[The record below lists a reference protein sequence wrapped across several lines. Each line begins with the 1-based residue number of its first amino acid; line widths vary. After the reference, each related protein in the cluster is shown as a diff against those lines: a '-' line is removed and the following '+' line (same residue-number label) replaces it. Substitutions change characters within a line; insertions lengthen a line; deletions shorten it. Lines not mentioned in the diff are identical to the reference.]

1 MNRPSVARRPHIT
14 IPILSPPAAAREKA
28 QEFLEALN
36 SPGLSIKDETE
47 TAYEFL
53 RRYLEPDDPGRMK
66 QRWRVLR
73 KICED
78 GRVSR
83 RSKRTNK
90 ANSQTKTRRHGTTD
104 NDPSDGHERTSS
116 PDEFDCSSSPTSD
129 AAPPVDHTEVQYPR
143 LDHSDDSLPAT
154 SADER
159 EDRSANRKD
168 HHTRDDHD
176 IYFNMD
182 EFHLRVSSSTTEPS
196 VRETVSALMAHPALR
211 EHYPTLRFKRL
222 IEKFVNA
229 LFSPA
234 SYYKVVESIQNIL
247 QISSYS
253 VGIKTPREDRDDM
266 KIKMQIA
273 GKEPL
278 CLRGLRDRWR
288 QVMIIEKLQ
297 DPLWIRVKHLVLSVQ
312 SYSYWLTLSNLL
324 TKPDCEEADFVR
336 GLVKRAK
343 KCERAQLRSSGKLT
357 TRKASSDSRYL
368 HLAVAQHL
376 GLPGGEKQWRDFIA
390 HAKAAHVLHRHWGLL
405 AIVSHKTIYKEIGR
419 DILQVAFK
427 ELLHRHPSL
436 NRVAQALFHV
446 YMEPLLG
453 PGTLERSTLQ
463 GIMEINDHGQLVQ
476 KCLTHADGF
485 VGVLKN
491 HDPNAPEGSTWSDT
505 DSIDSYQSVCS
516 RSTPPSSP
524 TATPQHV
531 ESQTDEQHGSPTRSL
546 SEQSRGSTTPI
557 ILAPSTPAA
566 TKSALKNQLPTP
578 GRSGAAGP
586 AGSHKTSAADIPTH
600 VTQKAYNANNSGVQ
614 SLQTAD
620 KERSSP
626 PAAID
631 AGIPQQT
638 SRGSPNVCPE
648 RERPSQPSD
657 STDLRQSSEHSRSR
671 RKRTRGGLGICM
683 VIVAIA
689 AISIALYERWK
700 VHTVSA
706 PSTAIS
712 TRLIETS
719 FQSPSG
725 TICAILDSPA
735 DALEPGFSNLM
746 RLQEALKEVLKE
758 IDLVGIPAWINA
770 NDEAI
775 QYHQQV
781 VSAKQHL
788 RDTIAVYNGTYSNSL
803 STLYEHIT
811 TERKRPETYW
821 AWAWNFITRT
831 VWPAWAQDLN
841 RIMAEGVVATAN
853 NLLNNTQEVAR
864 LCLDYKC
871 AADDWNEVVQKL
883 HIDVFNASC
892 NEVRAHPES
901 SANHSNLAR
910 FKNFATLAPL
920 NDTLARNELEMLTA
934 PVASLARNVS
944 EHAKPV
950 VKESSRAVR
959 KLQRLVHDLSS
970 WLKYCQASGNCQE
983 LEDALKLII
992 NNVEEIYKQQ
1002 RDRAR
1007 FGLR

>member
-1 MNRPSVARRPHIT
+1 
-14 IPILSPPAAAREKA
+14 
-28 QEFLEALN
+28 
-36 SPGLSIKDETE
+36 
-47 TAYEFL
+47 
-53 RRYLEPDDPGRMK
+53 MK

-405 AIVSHKTIYKEIGR
+405 AIVSHKTMY
-419 DILQVAFK
+419 
-427 ELLHRHPSL
+427 
-436 NRVAQALFHV
+436 
-446 YMEPLLG
+446 
-453 PGTLERSTLQ
+453 
-463 GIMEINDHGQLVQ
+463 
-476 KCLTHADGF
+476 
-485 VGVLKN
+485 
-491 HDPNAPEGSTWSDT
+491 
-505 DSIDSYQSVCS
+505 
-516 RSTPPSSP
+516 
-524 TATPQHV
+524 
-531 ESQTDEQHGSPTRSL
+531 
-546 SEQSRGSTTPI
+546 
-557 ILAPSTPAA
+557 
-566 TKSALKNQLPTP
+566 
-578 GRSGAAGP
+578 
-586 AGSHKTSAADIPTH
+586 
-600 VTQKAYNANNSGVQ
+600 
-614 SLQTAD
+614 
-620 KERSSP
+620 
-626 PAAID
+626 
-631 AGIPQQT
+631 
-638 SRGSPNVCPE
+638 
-648 RERPSQPSD
+648 
-657 STDLRQSSEHSRSR
+657 
-671 RKRTRGGLGICM
+671 
-683 VIVAIA
+683 
-689 AISIALYERWK
+689 
-700 VHTVSA
+700 VH
-706 PSTAIS
+706 
-712 TRLIETS
+712 
-719 FQSPSG
+719 
-725 TICAILDSPA
+725 CD
-735 DALEPGFSNLM
+735 
-746 RLQEALKEVLKE
+746 
-758 IDLVGIPAWINA
+758 
-770 NDEAI
+770 
-775 QYHQQV
+775 
-781 VSAKQHL
+781 
-788 RDTIAVYNGTYSNSL
+788 
-803 STLYEHIT
+803 
-811 TERKRPETYW
+811 
-821 AWAWNFITRT
+821 
-831 VWPAWAQDLN
+831 
-841 RIMAEGVVATAN
+841 
-853 NLLNNTQEVAR
+853 
-864 LCLDYKC
+864 
-871 AADDWNEVVQKL
+871 
-883 HIDVFNASC
+883 
-892 NEVRAHPES
+892 
-901 SANHSNLAR
+901 
-910 FKNFATLAPL
+910 
-920 NDTLARNELEMLTA
+920 
-934 PVASLARNVS
+934 
-944 EHAKPV
+944 
-950 VKESSRAVR
+950 
-959 KLQRLVHDLSS
+959 
-970 WLKYCQASGNCQE
+970 QAS
-983 LEDALKLII
+983 
-992 NNVEEIYKQQ
+992 
-1002 RDRAR
+1002 
-1007 FGLR
+1007 